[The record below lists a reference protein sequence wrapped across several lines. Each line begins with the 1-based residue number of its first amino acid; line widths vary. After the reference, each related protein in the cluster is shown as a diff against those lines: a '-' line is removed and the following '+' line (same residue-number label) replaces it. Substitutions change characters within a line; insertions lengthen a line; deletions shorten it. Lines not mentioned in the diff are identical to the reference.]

1 MRGTIRLMIR
11 AMRHDGNS
19 TSSSSTDEDAL
30 ARLADGM
37 LSAKASNELRA
48 RVERSP
54 QLQAR
59 LREQER
65 AVALAR
71 VTMDTAAPTS
81 LRTAIDG
88 LIEPDREARREMPRG
103 RWRPWLAM
111 PAVLAIAAVIAV
123 VALVR
128 GGTATPTVEQ
138 TAHLALAAAMFPAPA
153 ANRSGSYVLAVHA
166 SGTGGIPF
174 PSYVGHTGWKASGL
188 RRDTLQR
195 RQVTTVFYRA
205 SSGARVGYS
214 IVGGNA
220 LKIPAGRT
228 RTVDG
233 TRYIVSTGEKYSLV
247 TWRRDG
253 HTCVIAGRSVTSGT
267 LLRLATNGE
276 DTT

>member
-1 MRGTIRLMIR
+1 
-11 AMRHDGNS
+11 MRHDGNS
-19 TSSSSTDEDAL
+19 TRGSSTDEDAL
-30 ARLADGM
+30 ARLADGT
-37 LSAKASNELRA
+37 LPEEASSELRA

-65 AVALAR
+65 SVALAR
-71 VTMDTAAPTS
+71 ATLDTAAPAS
-81 LRTAIDG
+81 LRTAIDS
-88 LIEPDREARREMPRG
+88 LIEPDRGARRETQQA

-123 VALVR
+123 IVLVR

-138 TAHLALAAAMFPAPA
+138 TTHLALAAATFPAPA
-153 ANRSGSYVLAVHA
+153 ANRPGSYVLAVHA

-188 RRDTLQR
+188 RRDTLQG

-220 LKIPAGRT
+220 LKVPAGRT
-228 RTVDG
+228 WTVDG
-233 TRYIVSTGEKYSLV
+233 TRYILRAGEKYSFV

-267 LLRLATNGE
+267 LLRLATNDE
-276 DTT
+276 DAT